1 MRDDRQRIT
10 DILEAIENIE
20 RYTGSGR
27 SAFDRNELVQTW
39 VLFHLMVI
47 GEAVRALSGAFRS
60 AHPDVAWPQIVAL
73 RNNVVH
79 HYFGIDE
86 DIVWEIVTDDIPD
99 LKRIVAVILATMGD
113 TAG

>member
-1 MRDDRQRIT
+1 MRDDRQRLV

-20 RYTGSGR
+20 RYTGGGR

-39 VLFHLMVI
+39 VLFQLMVI
-47 GEAVRALSGAFRS
+47 GEAVRALSDAFRFG
-60 AHPDVAWPQIVAL
+60 HPEVAWPQIVAL

-99 LKRIVAVILATMGD
+99 LKRIIAAILDTMD
-113 TAG
+113 DSAG